1 MSDVWQLVHAERRA
15 LIAFLEGVDDAR
27 WDTPSL
33 CPGWRVRDVVAHQIS
48 TADTTRLGFIK
59 GMVLARFDFDRDNQ
73 NGVDRELG
81 PAAQMLDRYRAL
93 VDRASGP
100 PAPLDTRLVEA
111 VVHGEDI
118 RRPLGAVGDYPAEA
132 VERALRLQA
141 RTGKGMGGAKEHI
154 AGMRLRA
161 TDADVTLGDGPEV
174 TGPLLALLLAVSGR
188 TVALDELSGE
198 GLPTLAERVS

>member
-48 TADTTRLGFIK
+48 TAHTTRLGFVK
-59 GMVLARFDFDRDNQ
+59 GMILARFDFDRDNQ

-81 PAAQMLDRYRAL
+81 PAAQMLDRFRSL
-93 VDRASGP
+93 VDRTSGP

-118 RRPLGAVGDYPAEA
+118 RRPLGAVGDYPTEA

-154 AGMRLRA
+154 AGLRLRA

-198 GLPTLAERVS
+198 GVETLAERVS